1 MPESYVVRIY
11 RRDQNHPDRMDG
23 IVISANAEGGQAFHS
38 SAELLHL
45 LTLAARNREVS
56 RAPEQE

>member
-11 RRDQNHPDRMDG
+11 RRDRNHPDQMDG

-38 SAELLHL
+38 VAELLQL
-45 LTLAARNREVS
+45 LTSAAGRDEVS
-56 RAPEQE
+56 RPAGQA